1 MMEQMLINIVGGVLV
16 TSLGFIIKTL
26 WDGQQKMKEDMISWE
41 RYMPDTYIRRDD
53 YKDDIADI
61 KKMLGII
68 SQKLDT
74 KADK

>member
-1 MMEQMLINIVGGVLV
+1 MEQMLINIVGGVLV

>member
-26 WDGQQKMKEDMISWE
+26 WDGQQKMKEDMTAWE
-41 RYMPDTYIRRDD
+41 RYIPDTYIRRDD

-61 KKMLGII
+61 KKMLGAIFD
-68 SQKLDT
+68 KLDQ
-74 KADK
+74 KVDK